1 MKESKKVNIKLYNT
15 PERRVVDFV
24 PLEKGKVS
32 MYCCGPTVYKYAH
45 IGNLRAY
52 LFEDV
57 LRRTLEGAGFEV
69 RHVMNVTDVGH
80 LTGDGDDG
88 EDKMVKEAR
97 EKGMSVWD
105 IARFFTDAFFQD
117 TTRLNILRP
126 TIVSAAT
133 GHIPQMIALIERLE
147 AKGLAYR
154 AGGNVYY
161 DTARFPDYGKM
172 ALLDRQE
179 APAMSR
185 VDADAGKKNP
195 RDFVLWFT
203 QSKFGDQAMTWDS
216 PWGRGYPGWHIECS
230 AMGIHHLGDR
240 FDIHCGGVD
249 HVPVHH
255 TNEIAQSEG
264 ALGHQWV
271 NYWLHNEFLLLGKDK
286 MSKSSGEFL
295 TLQLLMDKGY
305 DPLDYR
311 FFCFT
316 SHYRSSLTFTWEA
329 LDAARNARKNL
340 VDKVREWKSA
350 GPAVAAG
357 SAAASHLSAWREALE
372 NDLATPQALASLWAL
387 VKDSSVS
394 PAEKLGALYQMDTVL
409 GMGLASLEA
418 PVAEVVPAEVSALAE
433 ARTLARKG
441 KDWKRSDEIRDEL
454 RALGWVVEDSAAGPV
469 LKKL

>member
-1 MKESKKVNIKLYNT
+1 MKLYNT
-15 PERRVVDFV
+15 TDRRIVDFI
-24 PLEKGKVS
+24 PLEPGKVS
-32 MYCCGPTVYKYAH
+32 MYCCGPTVYNYAH
-45 IGNLRAY
+45 IGNLRAF

-57 LRRTLEGAGFEV
+57 LRRTLAQAGFEV
-69 RHVMNVTDVGH
+69 KHVMNVTDVGH

-88 EDKMVKEAR
+88 EDKMVKGAR
-97 EKGMSVWD
+97 EKGMTVWE
-105 IARFFTDAFFQD
+105 IARFFTEAFFKD
-117 TTRLNILRP
+117 SERLHIVRP
-126 TIVSAAT
+126 SIVAPAT
-133 GHIPQMIALIERLE
+133 EHLPQMIALIQKLE
-147 AKGLAYR
+147 EKGLAYR

-161 DTARFPDYGKM
+161 DTAKFPEYGKM

-230 AMGIHHLGDR
+230 AMGIHHLGER
-240 FDIHCGGVD
+240 FDIHCGGID

-264 ALGHQWV
+264 ALGHKWV
-271 NYWLHNEFLLLGKDK
+271 NYWLHNEFLLLSKEK
-286 MSKSSGEFL
+286 MSKSSGDFL
-295 TLQLLMDKGY
+295 TLQVLVDKGY

-316 SHYRSSLTFTWEA
+316 AHYRSSLTFTWEA

-340 VDKVREWKSA
+340 FDKVREWRAA
-350 GPAVAAG
+350 GPAAVPGAG
-357 SAAASHLSAWREALE
+357 SAPYLTAWKDALE
-372 NDLATPQALASLWAL
+372 NDLGTPQALAALWAL
-387 VKDSSVS
+387 IKDPSVS
-394 PAEKLGALYQMDTVL
+394 SGEKLGALYRMDAVL
-409 GMGLASLEA
+409 GLGLEGLEA
-418 PVAEVVPAEVSALAE
+418 AAVEAVPDAVAALAASRTE
-433 ARTLARKG
+433 ARKA

-454 RALGWVVEDSAAGPV
+454 KALGWVVEDTASGPV

>member
-1 MKESKKVNIKLYNT
+1 MSMKLYNT
-15 PERRVVDFV
+15 PDRRVVDFV
-24 PLEKGKVS
+24 PLEPGKVS
-32 MYCCGPTVYKYAH
+32 MYCCGPTVYNYAH

-57 LRRTLEGAGFEV
+57 LRRTLGQAGFEV
-69 RHVMNVTDVGH
+69 THVMNVTDVGH

-88 EDKMVKEAR
+88 EDKMVKGAR

-105 IARFFTDAFFQD
+105 IAKFFTEAFFHD
-117 TTRLNILRP
+117 TGRLHIVRP
-126 TIVSAAT
+126 TIVSPAT
-133 GHIPQMIALIERLE
+133 AHIPEMIALIERLE

-161 DTARFPDYGKM
+161 DTAKFPDYGKM

-185 VDADAGKKNP
+185 VDADAGKRNP

-230 AMGIHHLGDR
+230 AMGIHHLGER
-240 FDIHCGGVD
+240 FDIHCGGID

-264 ALGHQWV
+264 ALGHKWV
-271 NYWLHNEFLLLGKDK
+271 NYWLHNEFLLLSKEK

-295 TLQLLMDKGY
+295 TLQLLVDKGY

-311 FFCFT
+311 FFCFG
-316 SHYRSSLTFTWEA
+316 SHYRSPLTFTWEA
-329 LDAARNARKNL
+329 LDGARNARRNL
-340 VDKVREWKSA
+340 VDRVREWKA
-350 GPAVAAG
+350 TGPASVPG
-357 SAAASHLSAWREALE
+357 AASAPHLAAWKDALE
-372 NDLATPQALASLWAL
+372 SDLSTPQALAALWAL
-387 VKDSSVS
+387 VKDNGIS
-394 PAEKLGALYQMDTVL
+394 PAEKLGALSVMDRVL
-409 GMGLASLEA
+409 GLGLDDLDPA
-418 PVAEVVPAEVSALAE
+418 VAVEVPAEVSSLASARAE
-433 ARTLARKG
+433 ARKA
-441 KDWKRSDEIRDEL
+441 KDWKQSDVIRDQL
-454 RALGWVVEDSAAGPV
+454 KALGWAVEDTASGPI